1 MATRTSFTG
10 QSEQITNYSRREFLV
25 GSTATT
31 MFAIA
36 TSTACG
42 EEMTC
47 AHATCAIPKQF
58 KGHPLFKTPHCGIN
72 FGFLARRGYFS
83 RPEVRKQ
90 PALIRESGPNW
101 VTLNTHFCQE
111 RYSSTKVF
119 LDFDWSSG
127 ERELVDM
134 VKALHDEGLHVILK
148 PCLTSLDSAW
158 MGQVSFPW
166 PHEQQIQGVRQRY
179 ATDWFDSLRECL
191 SYFGDIAEETGC
203 EAIFAGAE
211 YNGTTKFDE
220 EWRKTIAHVR
230 KHFGG
235 PVSYEFMPEEP
246 RQRPLK
252 WFNDLDFLALSTYP
266 TGVESYTAQI
276 KWKDM
281 PPIPKSTMEK
291 SLARHVPLVESF
303 VEKFGNKPI
312 LFSEIGTRSCRGCV
326 NIPGDYQTESI
337 WDGQEQAD
345 YMDAAFKTFSA
356 IPAWLGLSWWKW
368 DETQHT
374 RHHYSPDPLK
384 DRGFTICGKPAA
396 IVMRKWAKEW
406 HGIKSES

>member
-1 MATRTSFTG
+1 MVGAASATALALAART
-10 QSEQITNYSRREFLV
+10 V
-25 GSTATT
+25 GAGN
-31 MFAIA
+31 
-36 TSTACG
+36 G
-42 EEMTC
+42 EGRVPC
-47 AHATCAIPKQF
+47 SDACAIPEKF
-58 KGHPLFKTPHCGIN
+58 KGHPLFNTPHCGIN

-90 PALIRESGPNW
+90 PALIREAGPNW

-111 RYSSTKVF
+111 KFYSSKVF

-134 VKALHDEGLHVILK
+134 IKALHDAGLRVILK

-158 MGQVSFPW
+158 MGAVSFPS
-166 PHEQQIQGVRQRY
+166 PSEQQIQGVRQRY
-179 ATDWFDSLRECL
+179 ATDWFKSLRECL

-211 YNGTTKFDE
+211 YNGTTRFDD
-220 EWRKTIAHVR
+220 EWRDTIAHVR
-230 KHFGG
+230 EHFGG

-246 RQRPLK
+246 GQRRLE
-252 WFNDLDFLALSTYP
+252 WFKDLDFLALSTYP
-266 TGVESYTAQI
+266 AGTDFPDDI
-276 KWKDM
+276 RLDHDNWKNL
-281 PPIPKSTMEK
+281 PPIPKAMVEK
-291 SLARHVPLVESF
+291 SLANHVPLVNGF
-303 VEKFGNKPI
+303 VKRFGNKPI

-326 NIPGDYQTESI
+326 NEPGDYQTESL

-345 YMDAAFKTFSA
+345 YMEAAFKTFSK
-356 IPAWLGLSWWKW
+356 IPAWIGLSWWKW

-374 RHHYSPDPLK
+374 RHHYSPDPMK

-396 IVMRKWAKEW
+396 AVMRKWANEW
-406 HGIKSES
+406 AGIKATK

>member
-1 MATRTSFTG
+1 MK
-10 QSEQITNYSRREFLV
+10 RREFIAMGASALACSLV
-25 GSTATT
+25 PRAVAGRESPGL
-31 MFAIA
+31 
-36 TSTACG
+36 SECV
-42 EEMTC
+42 
-47 AHATCAIPKQF
+47 IPGRFSK
-58 KGHPLFKTPHCGIN
+58 HPLFTTPHCGVN

-83 RPEVRKQ
+83 RPEVRRQ
-90 PALIRESGPNW
+90 PALIREAGPNW

-111 RYSSTKVF
+111 TFASRKVF

-134 VKALHDEGLHVILK
+134 IKALHGEGLHVMLK

-158 MGQVSFPW
+158 MGAVTFPW
-166 PHEQQIQGVRQRY
+166 PSEQQIQGVRQRY
-179 ATDWFDSLRECL
+179 AEEWFDSLRECL

-203 EAIFAGAE
+203 EALIAGAE
-211 YNGTTKFDE
+211 YNGTTKFDA

-235 PVSYEFMPEEP
+235 LVTYEFMPREP
-246 RQRPLK
+246 SERPLK
-252 WFNDLDFLALSTYP
+252 WFEDLDFLALSTYP
-266 TGVESYTAQI
+266 SGVDAPDSVLWDLAN
-276 KWKDM
+276 WKNL
-281 PPIPKSTMEK
+281 PPISKASMEK
-291 SLARHVPLVESF
+291 ALAKHVPLVESF
-303 VEKFGNKPI
+303 VERFGKKPI

-326 NIPGDYQTESI
+326 NVPGDYKTESI

-345 YMDAAFKTFSA
+345 YMDAAFSTFSKL
-356 IPAWLGLSWWKW
+356 PAWIGLSWWKW

-396 IVMRKWAKEW
+396 AVMRKWAKGW
-406 HGIKSES
+406 R